1 MIMKQHSPW
10 SQSGVTISKNQWQGT
25 IPLEWH
31 LLQSFYALTR
41 QLAFYNFVISHSPH
55 FFPDFGNVFKFIV
68 EQKLFQ
74 GEIAI
79 VNFFKKK
86 KLKRE
91 GKERLY
97 LIIFIAEWIKAFLKN
112 FKMKRRGVWLKIV
125 KQKDQ
130 VYLLQWTHQN
140 YNSTLLRVT

>member
-86 KLKRE
+86 KA
-91 GKERLY
+91 KERGERE
-97 LIIFIAEWIKAFLKN
+97 IIPYHFYCRMDKGI
-112 FKMKRRGVWLKIV
+112 FKEL
-125 KQKDQ
+125 
-130 VYLLQWTHQN
+130 
-140 YNSTLLRVT
+140 